1 MIDNKK
7 KDNFKR
13 LFLKSFEKTK
23 NSFSDTFQIYSH
35 ENLKF
40 IDKKIYICIHE
51 KNTLLVITGQLRKLF

>member
-1 MIDNKK
+1 MLFIIIIIIIMIDNKK
-7 KDNFKR
+7 IDNFKR

-40 IDKKIYICIHE
+40 IDEKKIFVYMKKIPY
-51 KNTLLVITGQLRKLF
+51 